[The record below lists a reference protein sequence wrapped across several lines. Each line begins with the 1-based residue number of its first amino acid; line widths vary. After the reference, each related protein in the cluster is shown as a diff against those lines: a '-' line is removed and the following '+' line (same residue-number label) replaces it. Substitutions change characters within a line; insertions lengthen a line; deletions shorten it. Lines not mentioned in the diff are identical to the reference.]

1 MLAVLIEKQQL
12 NFLHIV
18 ALEIILCP
26 SEETYVAQPAC
37 SGTLWLVSSGMK
49 TV

>member
-1 MLAVLIEKQQL
+1 MLVVLIEKQQL

-18 ALEIILCP
+18 ALDRNLCP
-26 SEETYVAQPAC
+26 SEETYMAQPAC
-37 SGTLWLVSSGMK
+37 SGTLWLASSGMK